1 MKCKVKSKEMSRKLI
16 EFPKLMISSNDMIV
30 LFDQEESGIV
40 LAESAICDDL
50 GVGEYCEYCECFNMS
65 FFQDFDGKV
74 IVSND

>member
-1 MKCKVKSKEMSRKLI
+1 MKCKVKSKEENGKLI

-30 LFDQEESGIV
+30 LFDKKEGGIV
-40 LAESAICDDL
+40 LAESRICDDL
-50 GVGEYCEYCECFNMS
+50 GVGEYCEFFNMS